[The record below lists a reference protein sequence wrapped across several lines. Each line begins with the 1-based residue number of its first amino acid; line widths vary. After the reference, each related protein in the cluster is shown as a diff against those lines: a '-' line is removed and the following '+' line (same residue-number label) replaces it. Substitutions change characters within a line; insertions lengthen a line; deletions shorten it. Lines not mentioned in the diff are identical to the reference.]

1 MISNNWKMLTFLLC
15 LENMKESSESKV
27 ESIRTQLDSTIEQA
41 RILRE
46 QLIQSQEAKTAA
58 EQLLQE
64 KMKEEEKHTCTVENI
79 ADESLANHQVGSL
92 TAEKA
97 QLFERLDKKDLEIK
111 DKQHELDSFKKALTI
126 SKQNIVEL
134 ESKVDDLRVANGVA
148 STTEHD
154 LKKNIE
160 LLKEHIEYLEKE
172 SISAKST
179 NRNSDNSAEQ
189 ISILRQKMQTL
200 QESFTEL
207 DKQHDE
213 LKESYRDLTKKH
225 FDSANRVS
233 ELENIQKLN
242 QESFQVEM
250 DAQKKLVAL
259 WEKSAKTAKA
269 RVQHLE
275 KVVSSKQLQS
285 SSRDSATT
293 PTEPATPLAPPDLS
307 TVFSPAAQ
315 RIAELQKGGNSL
327 TKIYSDLQNTRSEL
341 EHEKTK
347 NRSLQDELNLMLRE
361 MESHTPA
368 IIAERQE
375 NQRLENELNSLGSQL
390 ETASVQFAELTSS
403 LRENETFLEQDAEEI
418 KLLKIQVHDLSRQLK
433 QAMFEKQDSTSLTEE
448 DKDTLQRILDGEN
461 LSNFNANTF
470 ISEKLVPFTSIMEMQ
485 QQNENLLKL
494 TRKFQ
499 RDSEQTES
507 ILRQR
512 IEEAEAAAV
521 NEVKST
527 IEDLQATI
535 GSFQTK
541 IDTLERERDMYR
553 TISANRK
560 EASHDNESDN
570 SVHTTKLNAL
580 VAEKQQVEKMLEEVN
595 REYKSYK
602 SETVITLKA
611 LDDQIV
617 KVSNENSLLQV
628 QISKTTTQLELSVD
642 RFKALEGDYETL
654 RNEIE
659 SHKKRTESF
668 QNSLL
673 KQEERNEELSNE
685 LASTRSSFAKLTKET
700 SNHQE
705 EKRLWRS
712 VEERLEKEKTDLAE
726 ERDRLSNIVSRFKSL
741 ESERAEY
748 EKKSSEK
755 IAAYEQKNN
764 KLLEAISTHE
774 EKIAHLEAVIV
785 SETEKTKTSEERIYE
800 LTQKLAETGQV
811 IQKLYET
818 IESHDEKLSQAVNEV
833 QTRLNGEKA
842 ILEEQL
848 AQFIQR
854 HANEIEALTKKNEL
868 ISNDLP
874 DKLLHDRSEH
884 AETDSNY
891 NTEVFRHAETT
902 KKLEALSQ
910 EYHLLQEQI
919 TELTNT
925 VEAASAN
932 LLSSETTWNSERME
946 LNSQINSLKLQVHD
960 ALQQKS
966 KLQKKIDE
974 HTQNDL
980 PPTYEASA
988 ATVESLRENVYELKK
1003 NVDILNAKNT
1013 QLQEENEILETNQSL
1028 TDQELKRLRRNLD
1041 FKISEAERYKIN
1053 LQNVTECKIQPL
1065 VDDNNILKESNIALR
1080 EQRDEFSK
1088 QAVKLGEELEKLK
1101 GLESQL
1107 KISLSEVKKKDEAL
1121 KELNFLKAKF
1131 NGIEPEK
1138 INSLKTENDALKKSS
1153 SSLTTQLLSQQSE
1166 LHKLKTELAAN
1177 SQVNSAKL
1185 QQKLQEAEAKATKFE
1200 ADFQAL
1206 ELKHVSL
1213 RNEFQEKM
1221 NTRRIQAKNQLL
1233 EATTTNTHLT
1243 EEIEALKKAAM
1254 EQTAQT
1260 NTANEKLVQLNQ
1272 KVNELENFL
1281 KVKEDELEKAK
1292 LNIAAQETELMNLK
1306 SLNQHQTEHSG
1317 ELAAEKQ
1324 KLVVANEQIIQLKN
1338 EKLNLNETIQ
1348 KLQVEFDELKASAA
1362 KVPAHD
1368 VTSMV
1373 DSTEINSSDAKVRI
1387 AELENQVAE
1396 LEQKVT
1402 GVEELTA
1409 QNNALQVELQEV
1421 PARISKAIQQAEAD
1435 KAEIRLQLKTLQDQ
1449 QKQNDI
1455 AAANAEH
1462 QKAFDL
1468 ALSEKAALEIQVK
1481 ELRAETE
1488 QQKADLTKVEKLQV
1502 EKTFLE
1508 RQLEALQAQ
1517 HDSLPTD
1524 NSDEDEK
1531 QLELEKVKLEKIS
1544 LEQQLQQARQEKA
1557 DFELKIASLTTAL
1570 STPVL
1575 TLESDEERKQR
1586 ALIEFNLSTPEELTE
1601 KLDAIK
1607 RKHLELIAEIERKL
1621 LEAKNAE
1628 LESIKADL
1636 KTELSK
1642 AHEKQLAE
1650 IKLKAQTKVREAVDR
1665 EKERLAA
1672 EYKTK
1677 SAPTALAP
1685 TSEVKPIPVTAENLD
1700 SAVKEQVL
1708 SEFRTQAEAEK
1719 TAALN
1724 KLKQESEMR
1733 IKLLQ
1738 MKLTKLKPQT
1748 AAPVATTPPAA
1759 TLKSSGG
1766 STGPTGKFLSAAS
1779 GSSLGSR
1786 LSGIPRASGIPRP
1799 NAQTFIGNKR
1809 QAPGGAN
1816 GAENIGGEPGNKK
1829 YKRNDNGTAKK

>member
-1 MISNNWKMLTFLLC
+1 
-15 LENMKESSESKV
+15 MKESSESKV

-41 RILRE
+41 RVLRE
-46 QLIQSQEAKTAA
+46 QLAQSQEAKTAA
-58 EQLLQE
+58 EQILQQ
-64 KMKEEEKHTCTVENI
+64 KLKEEEENQACKVENI
-79 ADESLANHQVGSL
+79 ADESLANHQINSL

-111 DKQHELDSFKKALTI
+111 DKQHELDSVKKALTI

-134 ESKVDDLRVANGVA
+134 ESKVDNLRVANGVA

-179 NRNSDNSAEQ
+179 NRDSDNSAEQ
-189 ISILRQKMQTL
+189 ISILRHQMQTL

-207 DKQHDE
+207 DRQHDE

-225 FDSANRVS
+225 LDSASRVS
-233 ELENIQKLN
+233 EMENIQKLN

-259 WEKSAKTAKA
+259 WEKSAKTSKA

-275 KVVSSKQLQS
+275 KVVASKQLVS
-285 SSRDSATT
+285 SSGDSATT

-315 RIAELQKGGNSL
+315 RIAGLQKGGNSL
-327 TKIYSDLQNTRSEL
+327 TKIYSDLQDMRSEL

-347 NRSLQDELNLMLRE
+347 NRSLQDELHLLLQE

-390 ETASVQFAELTSS
+390 EAASVQFAELTSS
-403 LRENETFLEQDAEEI
+403 LKENETLLEQSAEET
-418 KLLKIQVHDLSRQLK
+418 KLLKIQVHDLSRQL
-433 QAMFEKQDSTSLTEE
+433 QQTMFEKQDSTSLTEE

-461 LSNFNANTF
+461 ISNFNANTF
-470 ISEKLVPFTSIMEMQ
+470 ISEKLVPFTSIMDLQ

-494 TRKFQ
+494 TRKLQ
-499 RDSEQTES
+499 RDAEQTES
-507 ILRQR
+507 NLRKR
-512 IEEAEAAAV
+512 IEEAESAAV

-527 IEDLQATI
+527 IEDLQANI
-535 GSFQTK
+535 GSLQTK

-560 EASHDNESDN
+560 ETSHDKESDN
-570 SVHTTKLNAL
+570 SAHTIKLNAL

-595 REYKSYK
+595 QEYKSYK

-617 KVSNENSLLQV
+617 KFSNENSLLQV

-642 RFKALEGDYETL
+642 RFKALESDYETL

-685 LASTRSSFAKLTKET
+685 LASTRSSFTKLTKET

-705 EKRLWRS
+705 EKRLWKS
-712 VEERLEKEKTDLAE
+712 VEERLEKEKTDFAE

-748 EKKSSEK
+748 EKKSSEQ
-755 IAAYEQKNN
+755 IAAYEQKNS
-764 KLLEAISTHE
+764 KLLETISTHE
-774 EKIAHLEAVIV
+774 EKIAHLEAIIV
-785 SETEKTKTSEERIYE
+785 SETEKTKTSEERTRE
-800 LTQKLAETGQV
+800 LTQKLAETAQM
-811 IQKLYET
+811 IQKLNET

-833 QTRLNGEKA
+833 QTRLNSEKA

-848 AQFIQR
+848 AQFTQR
-854 HANEIEALTKKNEL
+854 HANEK
-868 ISNDLP
+868 
-874 DKLLHDRSEH
+874 
-884 AETDSNY
+884 ETDSNY
-891 NTEVFRHAETT
+891 NTEVSRHAETT
-902 KKLEALSQ
+902 KKLETLNE
-910 EYHLLQEQI
+910 EYHLLQQQI
-919 TELTNT
+919 AELTNT

-932 LLSSETTWNSERME
+932 LLSSETAWNSEKME

-960 ALQQKS
+960 TLQQKTE
-966 KLQKKIDE
+966 LQKKIDE
-974 HTQNDL
+974 HSQNDL

-988 ATVESLRENVYELKK
+988 ATVESLREDVYELKK

-1028 TDQELKRLRRNLD
+1028 TDQELKRLRRNLEY
-1041 FKISEAERYKIN
+1041 KISEAESYRTN

-1107 KISLSEVKKKDEAL
+1107 KISLSEIKKKDEAL
-1121 KELNFLKAKF
+1121 KELSSLKAKF

-1138 INSLKTENDALKKSS
+1138 VNSLKTENDALKKSS

-1166 LHKLKTELAAN
+1166 LQKLKTELAAN
-1177 SQVNSAKL
+1177 SQANSAKL

-1200 ADFQAL
+1200 ADFKAL
-1206 ELKHVSL
+1206 ESRLTSL
-1213 RNEFQEKM
+1213 RNEFQDKM

-1233 EATTTNTHLT
+1233 EATTANTHLT
-1243 EEIEALKKAAM
+1243 EEIEALKKAAV

-1272 KVNELENFL
+1272 KVNELEEFL

-1292 LNIAAQETELMNLK
+1292 INIAARETELMNLK
-1306 SLNQHQTEHSG
+1306 SLNQNQAEHSG
-1317 ELAAEKQ
+1317 ELEAEKQ
-1324 KLVVANEQIIQLKN
+1324 KLVAANEQISQLEN
-1338 EKLNLNETIQ
+1338 EKLHLNETVQ

-1362 KVPAHD
+1362 KVPSSDA
-1368 VTSMV
+1368 TPIV
-1373 DSTEINSSDAKVRI
+1373 DSTKINSSDAKVRI
-1387 AELENQVAE
+1387 AELENQVDE
-1396 LEQKVT
+1396 LKQKVT
-1402 GVEELTA
+1402 GFEELTA
-1409 QNNALQVELQEV
+1409 QKDALQIELQEV
-1421 PARISKAIQQAEAD
+1421 PARISKATQQAEAD
-1435 KAEIRLQLKTLQDQ
+1435 RAAFQQQLKTLQDQ
-1449 QKQNDI
+1449 QQQNGI
-1455 AAANAEH
+1455 AVANAEH

-1468 ALSEKAALEIQVK
+1468 ALSEKTALELQVK

-1488 QQKADLTKVEKLQV
+1488 QQKADLTKVEKLQL
-1502 EKTFLE
+1502 EKTDLE

-1517 HDSLPTD
+1517 HDLLLPKH
-1524 NSDEDEK
+1524 NSDEAEK
-1531 QLELEKVKLEKIS
+1531 LSELEKIKLEKTS

-1557 DFELKIASLTTAL
+1557 EFELKIASLTTAP
-1570 STPVL
+1570 STPAL
-1575 TLESDEERKQR
+1575 TSETDEERKQR
-1586 ALIEFNLSTPEELTE
+1586 ALIEFNLSTPEQLTE
-1601 KLDAIK
+1601 KLDALK
-1607 RKHLELIAEIERKL
+1607 RNHLEQIAEFEQKL
-1621 LEAKNAE
+1621 LETKTAE

-1672 EYKTK
+1672 EYETK
-1677 SAPTALAP
+1677 SASTALAS

-1700 SAVKEQVL
+1700 PTVKEQLL
-1708 SEFRTQAEAEK
+1708 SEFRTQAEADK

-1724 KLKQESEMR
+1724 KLKQETEMR

-1748 AAPVATTPPAA
+1748 AAPVATSPPAA
-1759 TLKSSGG
+1759 TLTSSGG
-1766 STGPTGKFLSAAS
+1766 STGPTGNFSSAAS
-1779 GSSLGSR
+1779 GSGLGSR

-1799 NAQTFIGNKR
+1799 NAQTFVGNKR

-1816 GAENIGGEPGNKK
+1816 GAKNNGSEPGNKK
-1829 YKRNDNGTAKK
+1829 YKRNDNGTANK